1 MSAER
6 KAVTNLTDILM
17 IEDDPELG
25 TLIRDFLAKE
35 NFSVSLCPDAESGIK
50 LLETEDFR
58 LVLLDVMLP
67 GKNGFETCA
76 YIRSKG
82 NTPVLMMSA
91 RDDEQSMLTG
101 FETGADDYIGKPFSA
116 AVLTAKIKAMLK
128 RNGEQSDSS
137 LLSSHGITLDPV
149 SRCVTKNGNEIR
161 LNIKEFALLKCLM
174 EHEGEAMTRDAL
186 FSEVWGNDCFTEPS
200 TVSVHIRWLRE
211 KLEADIAHPE
221 LIKTVYKLGYRFGG
235 D

>member
-1 MSAER
+1 MNFV
-6 KAVTNLTDILM
+6 KAVISLTDILM

-25 TLIRDFLAKE
+25 TLIKDFLIKE

-50 LLETEDFR
+50 LLENEEFR

-67 GKNGFETCA
+67 GKNGFETCS

-128 RNGEQSDSS
+128 RNGEQSESS

-149 SRCVTKNGNEIR
+149 SRNVTKNGTEIR

-174 EHEGEAMTRDAL
+174 EHEGEAITKDAL
-186 FSEVWGNDCFTEPS
+186 FNEVWGHDCFTEPS

>member
-1 MSAER
+1 M
-6 KAVTNLTDILM
+6 TYLTDILM

-25 TLIRDFLAKE
+25 TLIKDFLTKE
-35 NFSVSLCPDAESGIK
+35 KLSVKLCPDAESGTE
-50 LLETEDFR
+50 LLEKEEFR

-67 GKNGFETCA
+67 GRNGFETCS

-128 RNGEQSDSS
+128 RNGELNETS

-149 SRCVTKNGNEIR
+149 SRSVTKNGNEIR
-161 LNIKEFALLKCLM
+161 LNIKEFSLLKCLM
-174 EHEGEAMTRDAL
+174 EHEGEAMTKDAL
-186 FSEVWGNDCFTEPS
+186 FNEVWGSDCFTEPS

-211 KLEADIAHPE
+211 KLEEDIAHPE

>member
-1 MSAER
+1 M
-6 KAVTNLTDILM
+6 TYLTDILM

-25 TLIRDFLAKE
+25 TLIKDFLAKE
-35 NFSVSLCPDAESGIK
+35 KFSVKLCPDAESGTE
-50 LLETEDFR
+50 LLEKEEFR

-67 GKNGFETCA
+67 GRNGFETCS

-128 RNGEQSDSS
+128 RNGDQNETSH
-137 LLSSHGITLDPV
+137 LSSHGITLDPV
-149 SRCVTKNGNEIR
+149 SRSVTKNGNEIR

-186 FSEVWGNDCFTEPS
+186 FNEVWGHDCFTEPS

-211 KLEADIAHPE
+211 KLEEDITHPE

-235 D
+235 E

>member
-1 MSAER
+1 M
-6 KAVTNLTDILM
+6 TYLTDILM

-25 TLIRDFLAKE
+25 TLIKDFLTKE
-35 NFSVSLCPDAESGIK
+35 KLSVKLCPDAESGTE
-50 LLETEDFR
+50 LLEKEEFR

-67 GKNGFETCA
+67 GRNGFETCS

-101 FETGADDYIGKPFSA
+101 FETGADDYIGKPNE
-116 AVLTAKIKAMLK
+116 T
-128 RNGEQSDSS
+128 S
-137 LLSSHGITLDPV
+137 LLSSHGITLDSV
-149 SRCVTKNGNEIR
+149 SRSVTKNGNEIR
-161 LNIKEFALLKCLM
+161 LNIKEFSLLKCLM
-174 EHEGEAMTRDAL
+174 EHEGEAMTKDAL
-186 FSEVWGNDCFTEPS
+186 FNEVWGSDCFTEPS

-211 KLEADIAHPE
+211 KLEEDIAHPE

>member
-1 MSAER
+1 MI
-6 KAVTNLTDILM
+6 NLTDILM

-25 TLIRDFLAKE
+25 TLIKDFLVKE
-35 NFSVSLCPDAESGIK
+35 KFSVSLCPDAESGMD
-50 LLETEDFR
+50 LLEKEDFR

-67 GKNGFETCA
+67 GKNGFETCS

-128 RNGEQSDSS
+128 RNGEQNDSS

-174 EHEGEAMTRDAL
+174 EHEGEAMTKDTL
-186 FSEVWGNDCFTEPS
+186 FNEVWGHDCFTEPS

-211 KLEADIAHPE
+211 KLETDIAHPE

>member
-1 MSAER
+1 MI
-6 KAVTNLTDILM
+6 NLTDILM

-25 TLIRDFLAKE
+25 TLIKDFLVKVK
-35 NFSVSLCPDAESGIK
+35 FSVSLCPDAESGMD
-50 LLETEDFR
+50 LLEKEDFR

-67 GKNGFETCA
+67 GKNGFETCS
-76 YIRSKG
+76 YIRAKG

-128 RNGEQSDSS
+128 RNGEQNESS

-149 SRCVTKNGNEIR
+149 SRNVTKNGNEIR

-174 EHEGEAMTRDAL
+174 EHEGEAMTKDTL
-186 FSEVWGNDCFTEPS
+186 FNEVWGHDCFTEPS

-211 KLEADIAHPE
+211 KLETDIAHPE

>member
-1 MSAER
+1 M
-6 KAVTNLTDILM
+6 TDILM

-25 TLIRDFLAKE
+25 TLIKDFLTKE
-35 NFSVSLCPDAESGIK
+35 NLSVKLCPDAESGTD
-50 LLETEDFR
+50 LLEKEEFR

-76 YIRSKG
+76 YIRAKG

-128 RNGEQSDSS
+128 RN
-137 LLSSHGITLDPV
+137 
-149 SRCVTKNGNEIR
+149 
-161 LNIKEFALLKCLM
+161 
-174 EHEGEAMTRDAL
+174 
-186 FSEVWGNDCFTEPS
+186 
-200 TVSVHIRWLRE
+200 
-211 KLEADIAHPE
+211 
-221 LIKTVYKLGYRFGG
+221 
-235 D
+235 